1 MAPLDGVT
9 VVDFTRV
16 LAGPTCTRIL
26 AELGATVTK
35 IEPPAGDVARLAAPF
50 VDGTSGYYLQLNG
63 GKRNLCIDLNFPEA
77 RRIVFDLCAQADV
90 IVENFRPGT
99 MKTFGLDHAAVAVAN
114 PGVVYVSISGYGQDN
129 PWSARPAF
137 APTVQA
143 ESGSA
148 ATDLRHY
155 GDRLRRPTTDS
166 ASHAD
171 LYTGLHGAIAVLAGL
186 HRRRTGGDGVH
197 ADVSM
202 MATMLSVNERL
213 HAEINDLD
221 AHDEPLALG
230 APESPMFTLADGT
243 LVTIASTPIWTGAF
257 LRYCGMM
264 GRNDLR
270 TDPRFATPA
279 LRRQH
284 ASELLGEVRA
294 WMSSFRTFEELEAQ
308 VSGAGRLA
316 IGKVR
321 TSAEALDT
329 DWAAAVE
336 PTYEVTAGSATVR
349 LLKGP
354 WRFDGEGSRPLPV
367 AAAQGAHNEAVLHEL
382 GLSPSEIESLTARR
396 ILRGG
401 APAQRGAGAP

>member
-1 MAPLDGVT
+1 M
-9 VVDFTRV
+9 
-16 LAGPTCTRIL
+16 
-26 AELGATVTK
+26 
-35 IEPPAGDVARLAAPF
+35 
-50 VDGTSGYYLQLNG
+50 
-63 GKRNLCIDLNFPEA
+63 
-77 RRIVFDLCAQADV
+77 FDLCARADV

-99 MKTFGLDHAAVAVAN
+99 MQTFGLDHEAVAAAN
-114 PGVVYVSISGYGQDN
+114 PGVVYVSISGYGHDN
-129 PWSARPAF
+129 PWSGRPAF

-143 ESGSA
+143 ESGYA

-155 GDRLRRPTTDS
+155 GDSLRQPTTDS

-186 HRRRTGGDGVH
+186 HRRRAGGDGVH

-202 MATMLSVNERL
+202 MATMLSVSERL

-230 APESPMFTLADGT
+230 APESPMFRLGDGT
-243 LVTIASTPIWTGAF
+243 VVTIASTPIWTGAF

-284 ASELLGEVRA
+284 AAELMGEVQA

-316 IGKVR
+316 VGKVR

-329 DWAAAVE
+329 EWAAAVD
-336 PTYEVTAGSATVR
+336 PTYEISSGSTTIR
-349 LLKGP
+349 LMKGP
-354 WRFDGEGSRPLPV
+354 WRFDGEGSAPLPV
-367 AAAQGAHNEAVLHEL
+367 AAAQGAHNEAVLLEL
-382 GLSPSEIESLTARR
+382 GLSPAEIETLSKRR

-401 APAQRGAGAP
+401 PPARSEESEA